1 MPTARPVFFWEADCE
16 LEVKNIAFSLQTEDV
31 KRGNLKV
38 RVFHSDSIDNGSI
51 TWNPAARLKGW
62 LKAQA
67 GILRPSYVEQVA
79 GGVKV
84 YPADGGFDS
93 IPIAKISELAGSDTP
108 PAPDGEYELPKG
120 CPFPNK
126 RFIIVKA
133 ERGGT
138 RSTTT
143 YWLTLPKTIN
153 VKLKIVSFARSIS
166 PESVKELM
174 EKLGSKVGLGDKYSS
189 GQYGLF
195 KLKSFKAKS
204 ERINI

>member
-1 MPTARPVFFWEADCE
+1 MPVAKPVYFWEADCQ
-16 LEVKNIAFSLQTEDV
+16 LEIKHIAFSLQTEDA

-38 RVFHSDSIDNGSI
+38 RIFHGDWIKDGQVM
-51 TWNPAARLKGW
+51 WNPAARLKGW

-67 GILRPSYVEQVA
+67 GVLRPSYVEQVA
-79 GGVKV
+79 GGIKV
-84 YPADGGFDS
+84 YPADGVYDF
-93 IPIAKISELAGSDTP
+93 IPIAKLNELAGSDTP
-108 PAPDGEYELPKG
+108 PAPDGEYELPEG

-133 ERGGT
+133 ERGGS

-143 YWLTLPKTIN
+143 YWVTLPKSVD
-153 VKLKIVSFARSIS
+153 VKLKIVSFARSLS

-195 KLKSFKAKS
+195 ELKSFEVKQ
-204 ERINI
+204 ERLNI

>member
-1 MPTARPVFFWEADCE
+1 MPVAKPVYFWEADCE
-16 LEVKNIAFSLQTEDV
+16 LEVSNIAFSLQTEDV
-31 KRGNLKV
+31 KRGNLRV
-38 RVFHSDSIDNGSI
+38 RVLHADWLKDGQVL
-51 TWNPAARLKGW
+51 WNAAARLKGW

-67 GILRPSYVEQVA
+67 GVLRPSYVEQVA

-84 YPADGGFDS
+84 YPADGGFDL
-93 IPIAKISELAGSDTP
+93 IPIAKVNELVGSDSP
-108 PAPDGEYELPKG
+108 PAPEGEYELPEG

-126 RFIIVKA
+126 RFIMVKS

-143 YWLTLPKTIN
+143 YWVTLPKTIN
-153 VKLKIVSFARSIS
+153 VRLKIVSFARSIS

-174 EKLGSKVGLGDKYSS
+174 GKLGDKVGLGDKYSS

-195 KLKSFKAKS
+195 KLKNFKAKS